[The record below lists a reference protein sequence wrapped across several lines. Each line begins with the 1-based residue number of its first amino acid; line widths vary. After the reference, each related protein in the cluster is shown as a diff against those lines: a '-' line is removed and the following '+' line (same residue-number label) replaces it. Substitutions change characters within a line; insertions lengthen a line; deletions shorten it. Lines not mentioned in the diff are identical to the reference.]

1 MEIPIAEVVA
11 VGIHC
16 RPMVTM
22 GTLVAVVAVV
32 VVAVVEV
39 VEVVVAVAVVVA
51 GMVGIVVAAVV
62 EEVVADIA
70 RPLHFCSIRIGSIV
84 DRKPNRP
91 GNSVQCR
98 NIG

>member
-1 MEIPIAEVVA
+1 M
-11 VGIHC
+11 
-16 RPMVTM
+16 
-22 GTLVAVVAVV
+22 
-32 VVAVVEV
+32 VAVVEV

>member
-1 MEIPIAEVVA
+1 MEIPIAAVVA

-16 RPMVTM
+16 RPMGTM

-32 VVAVVEV
+32 AAVVAAVG
-39 VEVVVAVAVVVA
+39 VAVAVVA